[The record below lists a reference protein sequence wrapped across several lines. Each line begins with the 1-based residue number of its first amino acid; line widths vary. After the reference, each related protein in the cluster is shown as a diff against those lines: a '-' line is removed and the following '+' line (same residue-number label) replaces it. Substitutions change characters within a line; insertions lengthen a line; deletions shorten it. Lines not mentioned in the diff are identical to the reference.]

1 MHYKNRYIILETM
14 FWLLILWKLYIV
26 ILVLSLLYYICN
38 MQAWVSI
45 FGLISH
51 GTYDGTYIADLS
63 HGTFP
68 SVNIFR
74 YLIILN
80 EMIYPFNITLRNI
93 ICNFIKIHIA
103 IGLPVRFLQDI
114 LSDANF
120 LKMSTSHFHK
130 NIKKR
135 SREIT

>member
-1 MHYKNRYIILETM
+1 
-14 FWLLILWKLYIV
+14 
-26 ILVLSLLYYICN
+26 

-80 EMIYPFNITLRNI
+80 EMIYPFNITLRNN
-93 ICNFIKIHIA
+93 ICNFIKIHKA

-114 LSDANF
+114 LSGANF
-120 LKMSTSHFHK
+120 LKVSTSHFHK
-130 NIKKR
+130 NIRKR